1 MRSLHLPALYLMEFN
16 VIFQLNEAQKNDL
29 MQLYKNEFWSH
40 QRMRADVDKMLDH
53 TNMIVGIES
62 RQGKLIGFC
71 RVLTDFVYRAV
82 LFDVIIHPDYRGQGL
97 GKLLID
103 TVVKHPDLQ
112 QVEHIDLCCLP
123 EMIDFYK
130 QWNFTTELG
139 EFRLM
144 RRLKY

>member
-1 MRSLHLPALYLMEFN
+1 MEFN
-16 VIFQLNEAQKNDL
+16 VIFQLNEAQKDDL

-40 QRMRADVDKMLDH
+40 QRRRADVEKMLAN
-53 TNMIVGIES
+53 TTIVVGIENGD
-62 RQGKLIGFC
+62 RKLIGFC
-71 RVLTDFVYRAV
+71 RVLTDFVYRAI

-103 TVVKHPDLQ
+103 TVVEHPDLQ

-123 EMIDFYK
+123 EMIEFYK

-144 RRLKY
+144 RRLKH

>member
-1 MRSLHLPALYLMEFN
+1 MQFN
-16 VIFQLNEAQKNDL
+16 VIFQLTKAQKNDL
-29 MQLYKNEFWSH
+29 MQLYKNEFWSN
-40 QRMRADVDKMLDH
+40 QRVQRDVEKMLENTD
-53 TNMIVGIES
+53 IVVGIENS
-62 RQGKLIGFC
+62 YSPGGTLRDRQLIGFC

-103 TVVKHPDLQ
+103 TVVEHPDLQ

-130 QWNFTTELG
+130 QWDFTTELG

-144 RRLKY
+144 RRLKR